1 MESLLIIT
9 EKVLPLISRTLEL
22 VDDANV
28 ADKLVLTHG
37 EAADAL
43 KVLSDA
49 LKRFETQILQVEVK
63 VGELVD
69 EAKGRGFKKLPRE

>member
-1 MESLLIIT
+1 MESLLSIT

-22 VDDANV
+22 VDGA
-28 ADKLVLTHG
+28 KLVLTHR
-37 EAADAL
+37 EAADGL

-49 LKRFETQILQVEVK
+49 LKSLEIQILQVKVK

-69 EAKGRGFKKLPRE
+69 EGKGGGFKKLLPE